1 MFSTIIGQEPAITI
15 LQQALRRD
23 RIAPAYLF
31 VGMPGIGKA
40 LTAREFARLLLAT
53 ESETQH
59 PDLLW
64 VEPTYS
70 DRGNLI
76 TATQAQVQG
85 LKKKANPK
93 IRIEQIRELSHFLL
107 RLPLKSDRLVVII
120 ESAHFM
126 AEAAANALLKTL
138 EEPGKAVII
147 LTAPGID
154 SLLSTIISRCQVIRF
169 APLSTTEL
177 KRILVKEGHEAIT
190 QNSSLLAMAQ
200 GSPGK
205 SISAWEELQRLDDLD
220 PALLNRL
227 QQSPQDTFSALL
239 MAKQIASQLELTTQ
253 LWLIDYLQ
261 NYDWQHNPSPTKT
274 QTWEVAKKYLRTY
287 VQPRLVWEN
296 LLLASFE

>member
-274 QTWEVAKKYLRTY
+274 QTWEVAKKYLRNY